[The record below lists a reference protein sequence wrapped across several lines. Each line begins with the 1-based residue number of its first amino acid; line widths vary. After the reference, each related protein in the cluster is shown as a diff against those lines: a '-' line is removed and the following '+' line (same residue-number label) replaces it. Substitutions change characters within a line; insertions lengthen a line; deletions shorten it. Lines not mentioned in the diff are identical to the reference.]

1 MNIYIITI
9 AAYLLGSIPFGLVW
23 AKLLG
28 HGDLR
33 KIGSGNIGA
42 TNALRTGS
50 KKLAILTLLCDLLKG
65 TAAVVVARHLTTYGA
80 SPDTHA
86 ALYAGFAAIAGHIWP
101 VWLKFKGGKG
111 VATILGVLLGWSWPV
126 ALVVA
131 LVWLVV
137 AFLGR
142 YSSLAAMVAIWHSPI
157 YALALGQKPYAWPLV
172 LLALLAS
179 FTHRQNIARLLK
191 GTEGPIKLK
200 KD

>member
-1 MNIYIITI
+1 MNIYMITA
-9 AAYLLGSIPFGLVW
+9 AAYILGSIPFGLVW

-33 KIGSGNIGA
+33 NVGSGNIGA

-50 KKLAILTLLCDLLKG
+50 KKLAILTLLCDMLKG
-65 TAAVVVARHLTTYGA
+65 TVAVVLARHFA
-80 SPDTHA
+80 PDTHA
-86 ALYAGFAAIAGHIWP
+86 VLYAGFAAIAGHIWP

-131 LVWLVV
+131 GAWLVV

-142 YSSLAAMVAIWHSPI
+142 YSSLAAMLAIWHSPV
-157 YALALGQKPYAWPLV
+157 YAIVLGQKAYALPLI

-191 GTEGPIKLK
+191 GEEGKIKLK
-200 KD
+200 KG

>member
-1 MNIYIITI
+1 MSIYIVVI

-33 KIGSGNIGA
+33 NIGSGNIGA

-50 KKLAILTLLCDLLKG
+50 KKLAILTLLCDMLKG
-65 TAAVVVARHLTTYGA
+65 TAAVALARHF
-80 SPDTHA
+80 SFDDHA
-86 ALYAGFAAIAGHIWP
+86 VLYAGFAAIAGHIWP

-111 VATILGVLLGWSWPV
+111 VATILGVLLGWSWPL

-142 YSSLAAMVAIWHSPI
+142 YSSLAAMLAIWHSPV
-157 YALALGQKPYAWPLV
+157 YAIVLGQKTYAMPLI

-191 GTEGPIKLK
+191 GEEGKIKLK